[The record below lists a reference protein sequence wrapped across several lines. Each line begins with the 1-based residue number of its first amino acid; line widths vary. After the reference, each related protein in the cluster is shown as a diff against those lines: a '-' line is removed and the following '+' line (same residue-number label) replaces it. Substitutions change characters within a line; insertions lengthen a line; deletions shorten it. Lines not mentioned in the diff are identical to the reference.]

1 MTEPTVNEDQN
12 PLTKPKFIISAVVVA
27 IIVALGLILAVIPKG
42 GGAPSPEPSNA
53 ATSTGSSQPT
63 ATSAAAS
70 VCGLPSGDQAKP
82 VTAPADTKWEL
93 VGKIAAPTSPKQF
106 GPGKTDANGLRSCFA
121 HSPTGALYA
130 GANVVILASSGRND
144 LVLQYL
150 TADGPE
156 RDKMLK
162 SSGAAS
168 ISGNPSFQLAGFK
181 LLDYS
186 GDRAVIEYGFKV
198 SNGTFGSLPVVLQ
211 WSGGD
216 WKAVP
221 PASGQPEGKQLA
233 DLSGF
238 IPWEGV

>member
-1 MTEPTVNEDQN
+1 MTEPTVNEDQS

-27 IIVALGLILAVIPKG
+27 TIVALGIVLALLPKG
-42 GGAPSPEPSNA
+42 GGTPTAEPSN
-53 ATSTGSSQPT
+53 SGPT
-63 ATSAAAS
+63 AASTQPSAAAAAS

-82 VTAPADTKWEL
+82 ATTPADTKWEL
-93 VGKIAAPTSPKQF
+93 VGKIAAPTSPTQF
-106 GPGKTDANGLRSCFA
+106 GPGKTEANGLRSCFA

-150 TADGPE
+150 TVDGPE
-156 RDKMLK
+156 RDKML
-162 SSGAAS
+162 SSSAPAGN
-168 ISGNPSFQLAGFK
+168 SGSPSFQLAGFK
-181 LLDYS
+181 LTDYS
-186 GDRAVIEYGFKV
+186 GDRAVFEYGFKV
-198 SNGTFGSLPVVLQ
+198 SNGTYGSLPVVLQ

-221 PASGQPEGKQLA
+221 PASGQPEGKQLTN
-233 DLSGF
+233 LSGF